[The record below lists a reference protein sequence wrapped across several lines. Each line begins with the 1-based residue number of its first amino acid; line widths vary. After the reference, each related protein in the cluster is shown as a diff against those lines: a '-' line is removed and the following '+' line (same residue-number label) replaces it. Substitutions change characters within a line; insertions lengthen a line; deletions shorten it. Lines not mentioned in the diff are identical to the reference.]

1 MGLERE
7 RIQMIFVSAAEG
19 ARFQQLTTKMDKE
32 IRQLGPSRLRK
43 HQTALVAAAADKAR
57 KKQAKGN

>member
-19 ARFQQLTTKMDKE
+19 ARFRDLATQVSNQIQK
-32 IRQLGPSRLRK
+32 LGPSKLRK
-43 HQTALVAAAADKAR
+43 HQITAAKKAAEKAR
-57 KKQAKGN
+57 KAKAKGK